1 MIYNQEK
8 EKYIKNSEIQKESQN
23 IEIDCLDIVEF
34 QKNKCNKAQI
44 KDAYIFYFSFRY
56 SELIRVNQ
64 SSFVPETIGMVVILL
79 S

>member
-34 QKNKCNKAQI
+34 
-44 KDAYIFYFSFRY
+44 
-56 SELIRVNQ
+56 
-64 SSFVPETIGMVVILL
+64 
-79 S
+79 